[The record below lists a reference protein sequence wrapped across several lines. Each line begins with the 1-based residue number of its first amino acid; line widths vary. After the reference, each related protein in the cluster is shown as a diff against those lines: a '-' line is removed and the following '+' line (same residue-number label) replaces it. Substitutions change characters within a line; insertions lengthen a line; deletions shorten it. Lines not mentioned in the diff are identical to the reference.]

1 MTFLA
6 WLQEK
11 VRRPKDEARAQDRHK
26 LLTLLREAYH
36 HQRANVANFTQHA
49 KQMYYPHL
57 REQLLRIVGEEQSHV
72 WWLEEKISV
81 LGGNVP
87 HSLSS
92 PRRGAN
98 TWENLRLDLEE
109 ERKDDEAFLGGLRLA
124 ERFDHKIAEGLS
136 RLRHDEQKH
145 REQFLDLLQKSEPD
159 TVPAPPPQPEDVERQ
174 KQIWLAQQKMTWLD
188 RRRSLWEATGK
199 PISWAEWIAR
209 REYEW
214 TANELPNR
222 ELHWARRLAMQ
233 TATDVLVPRVSEQ
246 S

>member
-6 WLQEK
+6 WLREK
-11 VRRPKDEARAQDRHK
+11 VRGTLDEARAQDRHK

-36 HQRANVANFTQHA
+36 RQSENVANFTRHA
-49 KQMYYPHL
+49 EQMYYPHL
-57 REQLLRIVGEEQSHV
+57 REYLLRIVGEEQSHV
-72 WWLEEKISV
+72 RWLEEKISA
-81 LGGNVP
+81 LGGHIP
-87 HSLSS
+87 HSLPS
-92 PRRGAN
+92 PRRGVN

-109 ERKDDEAFLGGLRLA
+109 EQRDEEAFLDGLRIA
-124 ERFDHKIAEGLS
+124 ERFDHEIAEGLS
-136 RLRHDEQKH
+136 RLRHDERKH
-145 REQFLDLLQKSEPD
+145 REQLLDLLQKSEPD
-159 TVPAPPPQPEDVERQ
+159 AVPTPPPQPEDVERQ
-174 KQIWLAQQKMTWLD
+174 KQIWVAQQKMTWLEE
-188 RRRSLWEATGK
+188 RRSLWEANGK

-233 TATDVLVPRVSEQ
+233 TATDVLVPRVSEK